1 MANIKLGK
9 EEIQKIVLGLL
20 LGVGVVFGY
29 FEWLL
34 KPLKA
39 RQTATTKSIAA
50 LEPAI
55 SKAKAQLARD
65 ASVSAQA
72 PIATATLATIDS
84 MIPEGA
90 PVAWFPPRMADF
102 FKSRG
107 IDRVTTRLNSEVA
120 MPGLPGYRRLTW
132 AVDLPRVEWL
142 SFASAVAQL
151 ENTEPLLWIENL
163 TVESLRDQADA
174 QHVFLTVI
182 NIVKK

>member
-1 MANIKLGK
+1 MANFKLGK

-29 FEWLL
+29 FELL
-34 KPLKA
+34 LAPLKA
-39 RQTATTKSIAA
+39 RKEATSKGIVA

-65 ASVSAQA
+65 ATVAAQA

-84 MIPEGA
+84 MIPAGA

-102 FKSRG
+102 FKDRG
-107 IDRVTTRLNSEVA
+107 IERVTTRLTSETA
-120 MPGLPGYRRLTW
+120 MPDLAGYRRLAW
-132 AVDLPRVEWL
+132 AVDVPRVEWL
-142 SFASAVAQL
+142 SFANAVSEL
-151 ENTEPLLWIENL
+151 ENSEPLLWIENL
-163 TVESLRDQADA
+163 TVESLRDQPDA

-182 NIVKK
+182 NIVK